1 MLPFSN
7 EFFTRK
13 LFTVPSLPLHRLPCP
28 RFYDGLSYKREEG
41 EITPQ
46 EWRVYTRWECMTC
59 NCRVPKRNFS
69 QLWETHFWYIVP
81 DEVNSTSLLNH
92 YLNIISPCE
101 RRAVL
106 RINGDKQ
113 QKCGLLARA
122 LVRTTLSRYMQCKI
136 MPQSLSFSK
145 NKYGKPQLIWQQEG
159 WIPPCLHFN
168 ISHTSSLV
176 ACGVTVDLQ
185 VGIDI
190 EDKQRTLKHDILSFA
205 RRFFSPKEIEFLCGL
220 TDPVIQHQE
229 CIKLWTLKEAYVK
242 ALGRGFSAA
251 PFRNFTLS
259 HEEPRFAVEVHSD
272 SENLTENWEFATV
285 DLSTH
290 YGAICVEKACDMEG
304 NGNDSLVVKV
314 WKTIPFIEDERIF

>member
-13 LFTVPSLPLHRLPCP
+13 LFTNTSLPRHCLPCP
-28 RFYDGLSYKREEG
+28 R
-41 EITPQ
+41 
-46 EWRVYTRWECMTC
+46 
-59 NCRVPKRNFS
+59 
-69 QLWETHFWYIVP
+69 ETHFWYIVP
-81 DEVNSTSLLNH
+81 DEVTSPSLLNQ

-106 RINGDKQ
+106 RVNGAKQ
-113 QKCGLLARA
+113 QKCALLTRA
-122 LVRTTLSRYMQCKI
+122 LVRTTLSRYMPCKI
-136 MPQSLSFSK
+136 IPQSLSFSK
-145 NKYGKPQLIWQQEG
+145 NRYGKPQLVWQHEEG
-159 WIPPCLHFN
+159 WIPPGLCFN

-190 EDKQRTLKHDILSFA
+190 EDKQRTLKHDVLSFA
-205 RRFFSPKEIEFLCGL
+205 RRFFSPKEVEFLLGL
-220 TDPVIQHQE
+220 KDPVMQHQE

-251 PFRNFTLS
+251 PFRNFTLRY
-259 HEEPRFAVEVHSD
+259 EAKDCIRVLDPRVAVEVHSD
-272 SENLTENWEFATV
+272 SENLTENWEFAMV

-290 YGAICVEKACDMEG
+290 YGAICVEKAGDKEGEG
-304 NGNDSLVVKV
+304 NGCLMPKV

>member
-28 RFYDGLSYKREEG
+28 R
-41 EITPQ
+41 
-46 EWRVYTRWECMTC
+46 
-59 NCRVPKRNFS
+59 
-69 QLWETHFWYIVP
+69 ETHFWYIVP

-113 QKCGLLARA
+113 QKCALLARA

-145 NKYGKPQLIWQQEG
+145 NRYGKPQLIWQHEG

-190 EDKQRTLKHDILSFA
+190 EDKQRTLKHDVLSFA

-229 CIKLWTLKEAYVK
+229 CIKLWTLKFQEAYVK

-259 HEEPRFAVEVHSD
+259 HEAKDCIRVLEPRVAVEVHSD

-290 YGAICVEKACDMEG
+290 YGAICVKKAGDMEG
-304 NGNDSLVVKV
+304 NGNDSLMVKV